1 MASKKERFRLEGW
14 LQLTIIGPKLELS
27 KELSIYTANSRAL
40 MMVSSLM
47 KILTISL
54 SSCLS
59 ASPLICPSINSSK
72 LDSTLM
78 SHPNQVPQADPAESF
93 K

>member
-14 LQLTIIGPKLELS
+14 LQPTIIGRKSELS
-27 KELSIYTANSRAL
+27 KGLLIYTVNSRVL
-40 MMVSSLM
+40 MMGSSLM
-47 KILTISL
+47 KILTISF

-59 ASPLICPSINSSK
+59 ASPPIYPSINLSK
-72 LDSTLM
+72 LGSTLM
-78 SHPNQVPQADPAESF
+78 SHPNQVPQTDPAESF

>member
-1 MASKKERFRLEGW
+1 MEGW
-14 LQLTIIGPKLELS
+14 LQLTIIGRKLELS
-27 KELSIYTANSRAL
+27 KELSIYTVNFRVL

-47 KILTISL
+47 KILTISF

-59 ASPLICPSINSSK
+59 ASPLICPLTNLSK
-72 LDSTLM
+72 SGSTLM
-78 SHPNQVPQADPAESF
+78 SHQNQVPQIDPAESF